1 MQPLSIAVIGT
12 TERTTQ
18 CAQALQNSDTFSIS
32 WILTPEPKPIGR
44 KKVLTKNPLHVFG
57 ETHDIPTVTF
67 SKKVR
72 EVQEKLQALPAVDF
86 ILVVDFGYIVPTW
99 LLKLPKIAPLN
110 IHPSDLPKWRGS
122 SPGQFCLLYGEK
134 KSAVVLMKM
143 NEKLD
148 QGPIIAS
155 LPFSVESSWD
165 AGDYYS
171 HSFALISEQLPDLIQ
186 KYAENQ
192 QETAQPATS
201 PTLIAERIHKDYAF
215 IPWELLRKAQSEANY
230 QLTDQEKVSLAR
242 IVAEAL
248 PTHPTFSHLV
258 VAATKAF
265 SPWPKLWTLVPT
277 SKGEKRMQLHAAS
290 ITQDDTLQ
298 LETVQIEGQSPALF
312 NQVSNSILKK

>member
-1 MQPLSIAVIGT
+1 MQPLSIAIIGT

-18 CAQALQNSDTFSIS
+18 CAQALQDSDAFSIA

-72 EVQEKLQALPAVDF
+72 EVQEKLHTLPAVDF
-86 ILVVDFGYIVPTW
+86 ILVVDFGYIVPAW
-99 LLKLPKIAPLN
+99 LLQLPTIAPLN

-122 SPGQFCLLYGEK
+122 SPGQFCLLHGEK

-148 QGPIIAS
+148 QGPIIS
-155 LPFSVESSWD
+155 SVSFTIEPNWD
-165 AGDYYS
+165 ASDYYS

-186 KYAENQ
+186 EYAENR
-192 QETAQPATS
+192 QESAQPDTS
-201 PTLIAERIHKDYAF
+201 PTPIAERIHKDYAF
-215 IPWELLRKAQSEANY
+215 IPWELLRKAQTNAGY
-230 QLTDQEKVSLAR
+230 QLTQQEKNSLSR
-242 IVAEAL
+242 IVADAL

-277 SKGEKRMQLHAAS
+277 SKGEKRMQLHS
-290 ITQDDTLQ
+290 TSVLDGTLQ

-312 NQVSNSILKK
+312 NQVSNSIVEK